1 MGQLTPLDVEPGDQD
16 STAKSL
22 ASLKDELVAEK
33 TTCEMA
39 QVEAETLTRV
49 VEELKKTAN
58 QFAAQV
64 PSLEEKVKYLD
75 NKIID
80 LLTELCTRELCL
92 ERMIKA
98 NDDYKSQNT
107 RLTKKFES
115 KNFIVCIA

>member
-1 MGQLTPLDVEPGDQD
+1 MGQLTSLDVEPGDQD

-92 ERMIKA
+92 ERTIKA

-115 KNFIVCIA
+115 KNFIACIA

>member
-1 MGQLTPLDVEPGDQD
+1 MGQLTSLDVEPGDQD

-92 ERMIKA
+92 ERTTKA